1 MPTVPH
7 TRARSDRRCAPSARF
22 RSDECLHDLRARLP
36 NRPLARVSRRP
47 RRGSAVVVGAPLVPA
62 PDETAESLHARYIDA
77 LVALHEKHKARYY
90 EDDRVLVV
98 K

>member
-1 MPTVPH
+1 MR
-7 TRARSDRRCAPSARF
+7 TRCGV
-22 RSDECLHDLRARLP
+22 RLT
-36 NRPLARVSRRP
+36 
-47 RRGSAVVVGAPLVPA
+47 VVVGAPLVPG